1 MSTKI
6 KKYDIIT
13 KKGGRDGLGIIW
25 IDGYLLVNDR
35 QRRITMTRKKKF
47 DDLPFD
53 AKAMAEA
60 TAQMLTDPTNNRIA
74 VIPDKDGR
82 PVFITRE

>member
-1 MSTKI
+1 MGI
-6 KKYDIIT
+6 ARNN
-13 KKGGRDGLGIIW
+13 GRM
-25 IDGYLLVNDR
+25 LVNDK
-35 QRRITMTRKKKF
+35 RRGITMTRKKKF

-60 TAQMLTDPTNNRIA
+60 TAQMLTDPTNNIIA